1 MIYGSSLIA
10 LGQAAEP
17 VSRTPLY
24 VIIVYMCAL
33 FALGWMSS
41 RMFRGSSKDF
51 FVASR
56 SIGPFMLLM
65 SVFGTTMT
73 AFALV
78 GSTSKAFSLGIGT
91 YGLMASSSG
100 LIHTACFFLVGI
112 KMWSFGKKYGYVT
125 QIQFFRDRF
134 ESKGIGYLMFP
145 ILVGLIIP
153 YLLVGLMGAGIY
165 IEGITRGM
173 FPETFTSKLAPG
185 AVPNWLTGL
194 VICFVVLFY
203 VFFGGVRSAAWAN
216 TFQTIVFMIMGLV
229 GFIVIAKAIGGLTV
243 ASEITQ
249 EYAPNKLAREG
260 LIEVPHFISYML
272 IPLSVGMFPHLFQ
285 HWLTA
290 KSAKS
295 FRLTV
300 IAHPICIMI
309 VWVPCILIGIW
320 AAGLHASGELF
331 VPPKTFPGP
340 DGIIG
345 TADDIK
351 GLNANAVLGVMVK
364 KFMNDPLLIGLFS
377 AGVMAAIMSSL
388 DSQFVCI
395 GSMFTN
401 DFIVPLKGEVSDK
414 QKVWLGR
421 SFIVFIVLVSYLIS
435 VKKPMNVF
443 NLGVWCF
450 SGFAALFPIAFASVY
465 WKRVTA
471 AGVFASVI
479 ATVIT
484 WAMFIYDALGRDS
497 GEQWF
502 GVKEHGEYL
511 IAGVMPVTF
520 IFLASVAALIGVS
533 LMTKAPSQS
542 TIDRFFPTKKA

>member
-1 MIYGSSLIA
+1 MIHAPSLIA

-17 VSRTPLY
+17 ATRTPLY
-24 VIIVYMCAL
+24 IIIVYMLAL
-33 FALGWMSS
+33 FALGWVSS

-51 FVASR
+51 FVASQ

-78 GSTSKAFSLGIGT
+78 GSTGKAFSLGIGT

-112 KMWSFGKKYGYVT
+112 RMWSFGKKYGYVT

-134 ESKGIGYLMFP
+134 ESKALGYLMFP

-153 YLLVGLMGAGIY
+153 YLLVGLMGAGKY
-165 IEGITRGM
+165 IFGVTVGM
-173 FPETFTSKLAPG
+173 FPGTSFAAG
-185 AVPNWLTGL
+185 AIPEWLSGL
-194 VICFVVLFY
+194 VICAVVLFY

-229 GFIVIAKAIGGLTV
+229 GFYVIADALGGPAA
-243 ASEITQ
+243 ASEKALAN
-249 EYAPNKLAREG
+249 APKKLSREG
-260 LIEVPHFISYML
+260 LMTPAHFMSYML
-272 IPLSVGMFPHLFQ
+272 VPLSVGMFPHLFQ

-320 AAGLHASGELF
+320 AAGLHAAGELR
-331 VPPKTFPGP
+331 VPTLPNGN
-340 DGIIG
+340 
-345 TADDIK
+345 A
-351 GLNANAVLGVMVK
+351 NANAVLSAMVK
-364 KFMNDPLLIGLFS
+364 TFMESPILIGLFS
-377 AGVMAAIMSSL
+377 AGVLAAIMSSL

-401 DFIVPLKGEVSDK
+401 DFIVPLKGQVSDK

-421 SFIVFIVLVSYLIS
+421 GFIVLIVLITYVIS
-435 VKKPMNVF
+435 IFKPQNVF

-465 WKRVTA
+465 WKRVTT

-479 ATVIT
+479 VTAVT
-484 WAMFIYDALGRDS
+484 WALFIYDALGREV

-502 GVKEHGEYL
+502 GVEEHGEYL

-520 IFLASVAALIGVS
+520 ICLASVMGLVGVS
-533 LMTKAPSQS
+533 LATRSPSRD
-542 TIDRFFPTKKA
+542 TIEKFFPANG

>member
-1 MIYGSSLIA
+1 M
-10 LGQAAEP
+10 
-17 VSRTPLY
+17 
-24 VIIVYMCAL
+24 
-33 FALGWMSS
+33 
-41 RMFRGSSKDF
+41 
-51 FVASR
+51 
-56 SIGPFMLLM
+56 
-65 SVFGTTMT
+65 
-73 AFALV
+73 
-78 GSTSKAFSLGIGT
+78 
-91 YGLMASSSG
+91 
-100 LIHTACFFLVGI
+100 
-112 KMWSFGKKYGYVT
+112 
-125 QIQFFRDRF
+125 
-134 ESKGIGYLMFP
+134 
-145 ILVGLIIP
+145 
-153 YLLVGLMGAGIY
+153 
-165 IEGITRGM
+165 
-173 FPETFTSKLAPG
+173 
-185 AVPNWLTGL
+185 
-194 VICFVVLFY
+194 ICFVVLFY

-249 EYAPNKLAREG
+249 EHAPNKLAREG

-401 DFIVPLKGEVSDK
+401 DFVVPLKGKVSDS

-421 SFIVFIVLVSYLIS
+421 GFIVFIVLITYVIS
-435 VKKPMNVF
+435 LFETKSVF

-465 WKRVTA
+465 WKRVTT

-484 WAMFIYDALGRDS
+484 WAMFIYDALGREN

-520 IFLASVAALIGVS
+520 IFLASVVALIGVS
-533 LMTKAPSQS
+533 LVTKAPKQS
-542 TIDRFFPTKKA
+542 TIDRFFPTNKA